1 VNNVTNQLP
10 GTVTATP
17 PTFSIPWDTTRIPN
31 GAYTLSAVA
40 TDLNN
45 NKTTATV
52 GNLTVTNPP
61 PTNTCF
67 VFDHTASV
75 QGRGTVTTAPAFNTS
90 SPGELL
96 VAFAASDGPNSGGSQ
111 TLTVSGAGLTWKL
124 IKRANA
130 QAGTA
135 EVWAAVAPLTSVTVT
150 AKQARTG
157 YDMSLYVV
165 ALQGTNGI
173 GTSVAASAS
182 KGAPSLTIKTT
193 AAGSLLYGVG
203 NDWDRAIARTLGP
216 NQILDNQWLD
226 TATGDTY
233 WVQNQT
239 YPPLIPLGAS
249 VILNDTAPTN
259 DRWNFVGVEILA
271 EIGN

>member
-1 VNNVTNQLP
+1 MI
-10 GTVTATP
+10 AP
-17 PTFSIPWDTTRIPN
+17 PAI
-31 GAYTLSAVA
+31 
-40 TDLNN
+40 
-45 NKTTATV
+45 
-52 GNLTVTNPP
+52 TNPP